1 MIALFGVVEESFLL
15 ETLDDVLTETL
26 AVVLIAGADDLTVVF
41 CTFAVVFAGAFA
53 VVFTTGLGAGLAEDL
68 ATRTTGNCNAS
79 FISCEACD
87 IQSQAAV
94 SSSGVIP
101 WTADDCF

>member
-1 MIALFGVVEESFLL
+1 MALLGVVEESFLL
-15 ETLDDVLTETL
+15 EMLEDVLMEIFG
-26 AVVLIAGADDLTVVF
+26 VVLIAGADDLTVVF

-87 IQSQAAV
+87 IHLQAAV
-94 SSSGVIP
+94 SSSGVTP
-101 WTADDCF
+101 WMADDCL